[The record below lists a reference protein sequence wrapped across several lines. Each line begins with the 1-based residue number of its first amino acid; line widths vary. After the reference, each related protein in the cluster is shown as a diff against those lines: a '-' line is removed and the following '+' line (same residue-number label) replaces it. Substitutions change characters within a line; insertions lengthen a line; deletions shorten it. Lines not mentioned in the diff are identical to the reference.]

1 MFQSMFLPRHHC
13 HATGGRQTNA
23 LAALATVALF
33 GCGGER
39 DELSRDAV
47 AEKIA
52 VAGPMADTMRAF
64 IAREGTA
71 PCANH
76 RNHPTTTVMPVWAS
90 LEEAGLIQLYD
101 SLPPEIAQ
109 LGISNCFGR
118 LTSKG
123 EAAAGA
129 WTPDSQHVLMGV
141 YQRGWTAPLA
151 RREVVEVTGVS
162 VPAEGGS
169 EAEATFRWRWQMLLP
184 DAKPAPGLFRVD
196 SGEGRAAL
204 QRFDDG
210 WRVVGMELDNAP
222 SRRSATQ

>member
-1 MFQSMFLPRHHC
+1 MFQSSSVPRHDSHIR
-13 HATGGRQTNA
+13 GRRRAVT
-23 LAALATVALF
+23 LAAAALL

-52 VAGPMADTMRAF
+52 GAGPMVDTMRAF
-64 IAREGTA
+64 VAAEGTA

-76 RNHPTTTVMPVWAS
+76 RNHPTTAVMPVWAS
-90 LEEAGLIQLYD
+90 FEAAGLIQLHD

-123 EAAAGA
+123 EAAAAG

-151 RREVVEVTGVS
+151 RRQVVEVTGVS
-162 VPAEGGS
+162 VPADGGS
-169 EAEATFRWRWQMLLP
+169 EAEATFRWRWQMLQP
-184 DAKPAPGLFRVD
+184 DTKPVPGLFRVD

-204 QRFDDG
+204 RRFDDG
-210 WRVVGMELDNAP
+210 WRVVGLELDNAP
-222 SRRSATQ
+222 APRAVTR